1 MVIDSRKVQL
11 FQQQSI
17 LGDIAVDAGTVL
29 TQIEVLK
36 SANVSQSVIK
46 SLHLTDD
53 PEFVGGKSGLIGAI
67 AAFVSK
73 LFGGGDTP
81 SDSQL
86 KRRALQVFDKDRTV
100 DRVGLT
106 YVMDISFES
115 HDPAKAAR
123 IANAIVDAYILDQLE
138 AKYQA
143 TRRASVWL
151 QTRIKQLR
159 TQASSAQRAVVNFKQ
174 DHNIVDTG
182 GQLMNEQ
189 ELAEVNSQ
197 LTLAHAATAEAKA
210 RLDNINQIMKQPI
223 PDGSVADALNSQVI
237 IALRAKYLELAARE
251 AIWAKKYGPNH
262 LAVLSLRN
270 QMLELRKNI
279 SDEMKKIA
287 EAYQNN
293 YDVALARENSIKS
306 RLDKTV
312 AQSQITDQAKIQL
325 RELQSSADSYQTM
338 YDNFLQRYMEA
349 VQQESFPI
357 TEARLISAALP
368 PLAHNHPKT
377 IVVLPLTLIAGLM
390 LSFGVAFVR
399 EMTDR
404 VFRTGAEVES
414 KLQVNCLAMMP
425 AIQLEGAEPP
435 ASDHWPSK
443 IVALFEAMVVAPFDR
458 RRGGLRK
465 KRPSGDA
472 QPAMAGSPER
482 APQDNLT
489 PAARQIPQ
497 IPGLLRHV
505 LDQPFSQFTEA
516 LRSVKVTIDLNG
528 AVQTNKIIGVTS
540 SIPNEG
546 KSTIAANLA
555 ELIAFAGARTILV
568 DADLRNPSLSRHFAP
583 DTESGFV
590 DIVSGRTDLESV
602 LWKDAA
608 SGLDFIPVGN
618 ATKLM
623 HSHDILGSDST
634 RKLFARLRD
643 AYDYVIVDFAPLA
656 PVVDTR
662 ASSHFI
668 DSYVY
673 VVEWGRTQADV
684 VEHSLSN
691 AHEIYDRLLG
701 VVLNKADMDTLRRYD
716 HYRSNYYYKKYYSR
730 YGYGA

>member
-1 MVIDSRKVQL
+1 MLQVIKDGSRPSIGDGTQPPSVLIAETLNSALGIARRQLPLFVIITACSLAFGLFYLFTTSPTYKATATMVIDSRKVQL

-53 PEFVGGKSGLIGAI
+53 PEFVGGKSGFIGAV
-67 AAFVSK
+67 AASVSK
-73 LFGGGDTP
+73 LFGGGETP
-81 SDSQL
+81 SESQL
-86 KRRALQVFDKDRTV
+86 KRHALEVFDKDRTV

-189 ELAEVNSQ
+189 EMAEVNSQ

-293 YDVALARENSIKS
+293 YDVAMARENSIKS
-306 RLDKTV
+306 RLDMTV
-312 AQSQITDQAKIQL
+312 AQSQVTDQAKIQL

-368 PLAHNHPKT
+368 PLARNHPKT

-390 LSFGVAFVR
+390 LSR
-399 EMTDR
+399 L
-404 VFRTGAEVES
+404 RTRNDGS
-414 KLQVNCLAMMP
+414 RF
-425 AIQLEGAEPP
+425 
-435 ASDHWPSK
+435 S
-443 IVALFEAMVVAPFDR
+443 DR
-458 RRGGLRK
+458 RRNRK
-465 KRPSGDA
+465 
-472 QPAMAGSPER
+472 QIAG
-482 APQDNLT
+482 Q
-489 PAARQIPQ
+489 
-497 IPGLLRHV
+497 
-505 LDQPFSQFTEA
+505 
-516 LRSVKVTIDLNG
+516 
-528 AVQTNKIIGVTS
+528 
-540 SIPNEG
+540 
-546 KSTIAANLA
+546 
-555 ELIAFAGARTILV
+555 
-568 DADLRNPSLSRHFAP
+568 LSRDDARDP
-583 DTESGFV
+583 VGRSG
-590 DIVSGRTDLESV
+590 
-602 LWKDAA
+602 AA
-608 SGLDFIPVGN
+608 SELVIEDYDAFSIYC
-618 ATKLM
+618 
-623 HSHDILGSDST
+623 LG
-634 RKLFARLRD
+634 A
-643 AYDYVIVDFAPLA
+643 I
-656 PVVDTR
+656 
-662 ASSHFI
+662 
-668 DSYVY
+668 
-673 VVEWGRTQADV
+673 
-684 VEHSLSN
+684 
-691 AHEIYDRLLG
+691 
-701 VVLNKADMDTLRRYD
+701 
-716 HYRSNYYYKKYYSR
+716 
-730 YGYGA
+730 